1 VPGGRRD
8 TTSAILLETIMA
20 EEENHIDYR
29 QTQLELTSSL
39 GEQLYLAQ
47 CVARPPA

>member
-20 EEENHIDYR
+20 DEENHIDYLE
-29 QTQLELTSSL
+29 TQLELMSSL

>member
-1 VPGGRRD
+1 VPGTPGYH
-8 TTSAILLETIMA
+8 SAILLETIMA
-20 EEENHIDYR
+20 DEENHIDYLE
-29 QTQLELTSSL
+29 TQLELMNSL